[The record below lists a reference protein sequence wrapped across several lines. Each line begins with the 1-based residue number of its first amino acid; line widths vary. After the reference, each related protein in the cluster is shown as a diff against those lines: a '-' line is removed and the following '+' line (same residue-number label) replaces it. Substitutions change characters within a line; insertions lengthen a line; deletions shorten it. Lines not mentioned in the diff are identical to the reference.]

1 MNFLDYLRWIF
12 LALWMQ
18 RLRSV
23 LTIVGFAIGIAAMVL
38 LSSLGEG
45 LRQFVIQEFTQ
56 FGSHIVAITP
66 GKTETFGM
74 GGILNTT
81 RPLSLED
88 SEVLRR
94 IPGVEQVVPVVFGT
108 AQIKAVGRSRYTDVA
123 GVGALADKAW
133 KLEVSQGSFLPQE
146 DIQRA
151 RAFAVLGSKLKRELF
166 GGDNPLGEFVH
177 IGGNRFR
184 VIGVMAPKG
193 QFLGTD
199 LDDMI
204 YIPANKGLQIFNRE
218 SLMEVDV
225 FYSPAVPTDRLTENI
240 RRLLIE
246 RHGFEDFTIVT
257 QDQMMATMDNIL
269 RILKYAGGGLGAI
282 SLLVGAVG
290 ITTILMITVTERT
303 SEVGLLRAL
312 GSTRSQVRNLFLG
325 EAVMLGLVGGLAG
338 VLVIALLVVGVRL
351 FVPGLPVALKGE
363 IVLVALIVSMLI
375 GLMAGVRPALN
386 ATRLSP
392 IDALRAE

>member
-12 LALWMQ
+12 RALWMQ

-88 SEVLRR
+88 SEALKR

-108 AQIKAVGRSRYTDVA
+108 AQIKAVGRSRYTGVA

-225 FYSPAVPTDRLTENI
+225 FYSPAVPTERLTENI

-363 IVLVALIVSMLI
+363 IVLVALLVSMLI

>member
-1 MNFLDYLRWIF
+1 VNFLDYLRWIF
-12 LALWMQ
+12 RALWMQ

-88 SEVLRR
+88 SEALKR

-133 KLEVSQGSFLPQE
+133 KLEVSQGSFLPEE

-151 RAFAVLGSKLKRELF
+151 RAFAVLGSKLKGELF

-240 RRLLIE
+240 KRLLIE

-338 VLVIALLVVGVRL
+338 VLVIALLVVAVRL
-351 FVPGLPVALKGE
+351 FVPGLPVALKGD
-363 IVLVALIVSMLI
+363 IVLVALLVSMLI

>member
-1 MNFLDYLRWIF
+1 MSFVDYVRWVTR
-12 LALWMQ
+12 ALWMQ
-18 RLRSV
+18 RMRSA

-38 LSSLGEG
+38 LTSLGEG
-45 LRQFVIQEFTQ
+45 LRLFVIQEFTQ

-66 GKTETFGM
+66 GKTETFGL

-88 SEVLRR
+88 TEALNR

-108 AQIKAVGRSRYTDVA
+108 AQIKAMGRSRYTDVA

-133 KLEVSQGSFLPQE
+133 KLEIALGSFLPDE
-146 DIQRA
+146 DVYRA
-151 RAFAVLGSKLKRELF
+151 RAFAVLGSKLKQELF
-166 GGDNPLGEFVH
+166 GNTNPLGEFVH

-184 VIGVMAPKG
+184 VIGVAAPKG

-218 SLMEVDV
+218 SLMEVDI
-225 FYSPAVPTDRLTENI
+225 FYSPAVPTDRLTENVK
-240 RRLLIE
+240 RLLIE
-246 RHGFEDFTIVT
+246 RHGFEDFTIIT

-325 EAVMLGLVGGLAG
+325 EAVMLGLIGGLSG
-338 VLVIALLVVGVRL
+338 VLVIALLVVSVRL
-351 FVPGLPVALKGE
+351 FVPDLPVALKGE
-363 IVLVALIVSMLI
+363 IVMMALLVSMLI

>member
-1 MNFLDYLRWIF
+1 MNFVDYLRWIF
-12 LALWMQ
+12 RALWMQ
-18 RLRSV
+18 RLRSA

-88 SEVLRR
+88 SEALKR

-133 KLEVSQGSFLPQE
+133 KLEVSQGSFLPRE
-146 DIQRA
+146 DIHRA

-166 GGDNPLGEFVH
+166 RGENPLGEFVH

-240 RRLLIE
+240 KRLLIE

-338 VLVIALLVVGVRL
+338 VLVIALLVVAVRL

-363 IVLVALIVSMLI
+363 IVLVALLVSMLI

>member
-12 LALWMQ
+12 RALWMQ

-88 SEVLRR
+88 SEALKR

-338 VLVIALLVVGVRL
+338 VLVIALLVVAVRL

>member
-12 LALWMQ
+12 RALWMQ

-88 SEVLRR
+88 SEALKR
-94 IPGVEQVVPVVFGT
+94 IPGVQQVVPVVFGT

-166 GGDNPLGEFVH
+166 RGENPLGEFVH

-193 QFLGTD
+193 QFLGAD

-225 FYSPAVPTDRLTENI
+225 FYSPAVPTERLTENI

-363 IVLVALIVSMLI
+363 IVLVALLVSMLI

>member
-1 MNFLDYLRWIF
+1 MKFLDYLRWIF
-12 LALWMQ
+12 RALWMQ
-18 RLRSV
+18 RMRSA

-45 LRQFVIQEFTQ
+45 LRLFVIQEFTQ
-56 FGSHIVAITP
+56 FGSHIVAVTP
-66 GKTETFGM
+66 GKTETFGL

-88 SEVLRR
+88 AEALER

-108 AQIKAVGRSRYTDVA
+108 AQIKALGRSRYTEVA

-133 KLEVSQGSFLPQE
+133 KLEVSQGSFLPVE
-146 DIQRA
+146 DVHRA
-151 RAFAVLGSKLKRELF
+151 RAFAVLGSKLKQELF
-166 GGDNPLGEFVH
+166 GNTSPLGEFVH

-184 VIGVMAPKG
+184 VIGVMEPKG

-218 SLMEVDV
+218 SLMEVDI
-225 FYSPAVPTDRLTENI
+225 FYSPAVPTDRLTDNVK
-240 RRLLIE
+240 RLLIE

-312 GSTRSQVRNLFLG
+312 GSTRGQVRNLFLG
-325 EAVMLGLVGGLAG
+325 EAVMLGLIGGLAG
-338 VLVIALLVVGVRL
+338 VLAIALLIVAVQL
-351 FVPGLPVALKGE
+351 FVPALPVALKGE
-363 IVLVALIVSMLI
+363 IVTVALLASMLI
-375 GLMAGVRPALN
+375 GLIAGVRPALN
-386 ATRLSP
+386 ATRFSP

>member
-1 MNFLDYLRWIF
+1 VNFLDYLRWIF
-12 LALWMQ
+12 RALWMQ

-88 SEVLRR
+88 SEALKR

-108 AQIKAVGRSRYTDVA
+108 AQIKAVGRSRYTGVA

-225 FYSPAVPTDRLTENI
+225 FYSPAVPTERLTENI

-363 IVLVALIVSMLI
+363 IVLVALLMSMLI

>member
-1 MNFLDYLRWIF
+1 MSFVDYVRWVTR
-12 LALWMQ
+12 ALWMQ
-18 RLRSV
+18 RMRSA

-38 LSSLGEG
+38 LTSLGEG
-45 LRQFVIQEFTQ
+45 LRLFVIQEFTQ

-66 GKTETFGM
+66 GKTETFGL

-88 SEVLRR
+88 TEALNR

-108 AQIKAVGRSRYTDVA
+108 AQIKAMGRSRYTDVA

-133 KLEVSQGSFLPQE
+133 KLEIALGSFLPDE
-146 DIQRA
+146 DVYRA
-151 RAFAVLGSKLKRELF
+151 RAFAVLGSKLKQELF
-166 GGDNPLGEFVH
+166 GNTNPLGEFVH

-184 VIGVMAPKG
+184 VIGVAAPKG

-218 SLMEVDV
+218 SLMEVDI
-225 FYSPAVPTDRLTENI
+225 FYSPAVPTDRLTENVK
-240 RRLLIE
+240 RLLIE
-246 RHGFEDFTIVT
+246 RHGFEDFTIIT

-325 EAVMLGLVGGLAG
+325 EAVMLGLIGGLSG
-338 VLVIALLVVGVRL
+338 VLVIALLVVSVRL
-351 FVPGLPVALKGE
+351 FVPDLPVALKGE
-363 IVLVALIVSMLI
+363 IVMMALLVSMLI
-375 GLMAGVRPALN
+375 GLMAGVR
-386 ATRLSP
+386 
-392 IDALRAE
+392 